1 MSFLE
6 LVAIERY
13 YGKSRMSGDI
23 KVKRL
28 EEFLLLTTID
38 TFMSLSYQQ
47 VAINKIS
54 LLYVRLC

>member
-6 LVAIERY
+6 LVASERY

-38 TFMSLSYQQ
+38 TFMSLSYQ
-47 VAINKIS
+47 
-54 LLYVRLC
+54 